1 MPTFN
6 GIVIEDTA
14 QLASQQA
21 HRAELA
27 SAAGAAYDRLLTLAE
42 TRDSGQIA
50 RIAGFIAATFNW
62 HEYRWDWSDIR
73 CLDLPIA
80 ADFLAVLA
88 YQASGGNEYPYN
100 LAPNGEKRA
109 EGVVKAWKGRF

>member
-1 MPTFN
+1 MSTFN
-6 GIVIEDTA
+6 EIVIEDTA

-27 SAAGAAYDRLLTLAE
+27 SAAGAAYDRLMT
-42 TRDSGQIA
+42 
-50 RIAGFIAATFNW
+50 
-62 HEYRWDWSDIR
+62 
-73 CLDLPIA
+73 
-80 ADFLAVLA
+80 LAVLA